1 MSLTRTQIG
10 GLFMLILSA
19 SYGFLIFDIPV
30 IANNA
35 TLTARSMPTFLAVLG
50 TCLAMLLLTRRHPT
64 PGTHSEKMNF
74 KLGLLF
80 LILMSAYGF
89 AIRPVGFVLAT
100 IVFLYTGFWLLGER
114 NRIKNLMIA
123 VPLVAIFWWMMV
135 ELLGVYLPALP
146 EFLYD

>member
-1 MSLTRTQIG
+1 
-10 GLFMLILSA
+10 
-19 SYGFLIFDIPV
+19 
-30 IANNA
+30 
-35 TLTARSMPTFLAVLG
+35 
-50 TCLAMLLLTRRHPT
+50 
-64 PGTHSEKMNF
+64 MNF
-74 KLGLLF
+74 KLGLVF

-114 NRIKNLMIA
+114 NWIKNLMIA

>member
-1 MSLTRTQIG
+1 MANLMALLIQI
-10 GLFMLILSA
+10 
-19 SYGFLIFDIPV
+19 
-30 IANNA
+30 
-35 TLTARSMPTFLAVLG
+35 
-50 TCLAMLLLTRRHPT
+50 LLV
-64 PGTHSEKMNF
+64 
-74 KLGLLF
+74 F

-114 NRIKNLMIA
+114 NWIKNLMIA